1 MSSIALLDKST
12 IFPAEEQR
20 HDVLHK
26 TVDMAAYGAPQHQG
40 TRVLQLVDE
49 TLTAADY
56 FLATEDSPP
65 LKSNRIQILKKG
77 IDDIRY
83 NGISLSKIG
92 AMFMSTMLIVNSY
105 ISHYELITGKLPS
118 PSSYPILGALMPLYG
133 LYMNSSIIQ
142 KNYEDFKNASN
153 SDEKYNTFFEL
164 MGTASAML
172 YNVVCLAGYI
182 CFSELTESVK
192 IGLYTLSYIASI
204 ADIMRAEYYSLPTAE
219 EMYTKPPEFIKV

>member
-1 MSSIALLDKST
+1 
-12 IFPAEEQR
+12 
-20 HDVLHK
+20 
-26 TVDMAAYGAPQHQG
+26 
-40 TRVLQLVDE
+40 
-49 TLTAADY
+49 
-56 FLATEDSPP
+56 
-65 LKSNRIQILKKG
+65 
-77 IDDIRY
+77 
-83 NGISLSKIG
+83 
-92 AMFMSTMLIVNSY
+92 MSTMLIVNSY
-105 ISHYELITGKLPS
+105 ISHYELITGKPPS
-118 PSSYPILGALMPLYG
+118 PSSYPLLGALMPLYG